1 MASFSKSI
9 TTPTRTRIN
18 RHTPERYGG
27 SFSAPEITG
36 GPQSNAGQA
45 AGVVNLGNTFGSLR
59 KNGPRFDEL
68 AQTAIANRAAER
80 ATVTGVEGQVAAAG
94 VQAYGQVKSDQIIA
108 EAQKEAAQAQAKGS
122 MMGSAFGAIGSIGG
136 ALIGLSDE
144 STKHTIER
152 IDDALATLRDLKP
165 VSFYYKDEYSM
176 YAERMHYG
184 FIAQDYAK
192 VMPDATYYD
201 EELQK
206 MCIDTSELI
215 GLLVRSVQQLETR
228 IARMEASNALAGVK

>member
-1 MASFSKSI
+1 MPASFR
-9 TTPTRTRIN
+9 PTRV
-18 RHTPERYGG
+18 TPQFEQ
-27 SFSAPEITG
+27 PQITG
-36 GPQSNAGQA
+36 GPTSSAGSA
-45 AGVVNLGNTFGSLR
+45 AGNVNLGNTFGSLR

-68 AQTAIANRAAER
+68 AATAIANRAQER
-80 ATVTGVEGQVAAAG
+80 ATVTGVEGQVAAQG
-94 VQAYGQVKSDQIIA
+94 VQAYGATKSAQITA
-108 EAQKEAAQAQAKGS
+108 EAQKEAAQSQAKGA

-144 STKHTIER
+144 STKHTVER

-165 VSFYYKDEYSM
+165 VTFYYKEEFSM
-176 YAERMHYG
+176 LPERMHYG

-201 EELQK
+201 EELSK

-215 GLLVRSVQQLETR
+215 SLLVRSVQQLETR
-228 IARMEASNALAGVK
+228 VARMEASNALAGVK

>member
-1 MASFSKSI
+1 MASFSRSQASF
-9 TTPTRTRIN
+9 TP
-18 RHTPERYGG
+18 
-27 SFSAPEITG
+27 PEITG
-36 GPQSNAGQA
+36 GPQSNAGAA

-68 AQTAIANRAAER
+68 AATAIANRAQER
-80 ATVTGVEGQVAAAG
+80 ATVTAVEGQVAAQG
-94 VQAYGQVKSDQIIA
+94 VQAYGATKAAKITA
-108 EAQKEAAQAQAKGS
+108 EAQKEAAQAQARGS

-144 STKHTIER
+144 RTKHTVER
-152 IDDALATLRDLKP
+152 IDDALATLRNLKP
-165 VSFYYKDEYSM
+165 VTFYYKEEFSM
-176 YAERMHYG
+176 YPERMHHG

-201 EELQK
+201 EELGK

-228 IARMEASNALAGVK
+228 VARMEAAHALAGV